1 MENIL
6 IALLQ
11 RVKKATVEIEK
22 KEIASIRRGLLVFI
36 AFKQEDSS
44 KQVFRLVKRIL
55 NYRIFPDEN
64 NKMNKSV
71 LDEALDVLVVPQFT
85 LAADTNSGN
94 RPGFSRAAEPILSKK
109 LFLEFIECI
118 SSEHEKIHCGVFA
131 ANMQVSL
138 INDGPVTFWL
148 EVD

>member
-11 RVKKATVEIEK
+11 RVKKASVEIEK

-109 LFLEFIECI
+109 LFLEFI
-118 SSEHEKIHCGVFA
+118 
-131 ANMQVSL
+131 Q
-138 INDGPVTFWL
+138 
-148 EVD
+148 